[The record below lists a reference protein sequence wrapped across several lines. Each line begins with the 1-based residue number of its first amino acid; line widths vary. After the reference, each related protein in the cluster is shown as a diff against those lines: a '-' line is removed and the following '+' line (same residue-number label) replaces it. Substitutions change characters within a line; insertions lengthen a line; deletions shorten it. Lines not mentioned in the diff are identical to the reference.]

1 MFVFCCD
8 MYSCHRPPPNPS
20 PDLFLTKMVLTEKMK
35 QRIVRIKNSAKFVQ
49 SSPPAPHI
57 ILLHTFA
64 TAETLKYNDRKSN
77 DSLFDLLMFFG
88 QNERNTT
95 MKKTDNKLDLY
106 EAVETLRLFISATS
120 RLLSLFLLIH
130 FCYLQSGLLQE
141 KRKLI
146 YAWGISSDT
155 N

>member
-8 MYSCHRPPPNPS
+8 MYSCHCPPPKSKSRSVFNQNG
-20 PDLFLTKMVLTEKMK
+20 FNEKMK
-35 QRIVRIKNSAKFVQ
+35 QRIVRIKRRAKFVQ

-77 DSLFDLLMFFG
+77 ESLFDLLMFFG
-88 QNERNTT
+88 QNERNT
-95 MKKTDNKLDLY
+95 MKKPDNKLDLY

-120 RLLSLFLLIH
+120 RLLSIFL
-130 FCYLQSGLLQE
+130 
-141 KRKLI
+141 
-146 YAWGISSDT
+146 
-155 N
+155 

>member
-8 MYSCHRPPPNPS
+8 MYSCHCPPPKSKSRSVFNQNG
-20 PDLFLTKMVLTEKMK
+20 FNEKMK
-35 QRIVRIKNSAKFVQ
+35 QRIVRIKRRAKFVQ

-77 DSLFDLLMFFG
+77 ESLFDLLMFFG
-88 QNERNTT
+88 QKERNT
-95 MKKTDNKLDLY
+95 MKKNQIINSIFTKPSKHYVFSLAQPL
-106 EAVETLRLFISATS
+106 AF
-120 RLLSLFLLIH
+120 SLFSCRSI
-130 FCYLQSGLLQE
+130 FVIYKAGFF
-141 KRKLI
+141 RKK
-146 YAWGISSDT
+146 G

>member
-35 QRIVRIKNSAKFVQ
+35 QRIVRIKKSARNSCNLPLQ
-49 SSPPAPHI
+49 PPHI

-77 DSLFDLLMFFG
+77 ESLFDLLMFFG
-88 QNERNTT
+88 QNERNT
-95 MKKTDNKLDLY
+95 MKKNPDNKLDLY

-130 FCYLQSGLLQE
+130 FCYLPSGLLQ
-141 KRKLI
+141 
-146 YAWGISSDT
+146 
-155 N
+155 

>member
-8 MYSCHRPPPNPS
+8 MYSCHCPPPNPS

-35 QRIVRIKNSAKFVQ
+35 QRIVRIKRRAKFVQ

-77 DSLFDLLMFFG
+77 ESLFDLLMFFG
-88 QNERNTT
+88 QNERNT
-95 MKKTDNKLDLY
+95 MKKQIINSIFTKPSKHYVFSLAQPL
-106 EAVETLRLFISATS
+106 AFTLF
-120 RLLSLFLLIH
+120 FLLIH
-130 FCYLQSGLLQE
+130 FCYLQF
-141 KRKLI
+141 
-146 YAWGISSDT
+146 T
-155 N
+155 

>member
-1 MFVFCCD
+1 MICTVVTAL
-8 MYSCHRPPPNPS
+8 PPNPS

-35 QRIVRIKNSAKFVQ
+35 QRIVRIKRRAKFVQ

-77 DSLFDLLMFFG
+77 ESLFDLLMFFG
-88 QNERNTT
+88 QNERNT
-95 MKKTDNKLDLY
+95 MRKPDNKLDLY

-120 RLLSLFLLIH
+120 RLHSLFLVDP
-130 FCYLQSGLLQE
+130 FLLF
-141 KRKLI
+141 
-146 YAWGISSDT
+146 T
-155 N
+155 